1 MCFLASLWIRCAVV
15 LQGTEPLRPLPMDLS
30 GAAEGGGGAK
40 QVGQSWKGQCGTLR
54 EFSCGCVK

>member
-1 MCFLASLWIRCAVV
+1 
-15 LQGTEPLRPLPMDLS
+15 MDLS
-30 GAAEGGGGAK
+30 GGGEKK